1 MKQNTKF
8 LWMYILI
15 LFSFALILIIFAGL
29 SHNTEDEQ
37 KRGLKEDITE
47 LSHKNTELSTTISNL
62 ETQLSTLT
70 TEKEGL
76 KSENEALKAI
86 EQTEDANDALLMQAG
101 NAKNEEDDEAFNTAI
116 STIDSTQLTE
126 LQLHIYN
133 DLTKNIEPVN
143 EITE

>member
-47 LSHKNTELSTTISNL
+47 LSQKNTELSSSISIL

-70 TEKEGL
+70 GENAEL
-76 KSENEALKAI
+76 KAENDALKAI
-86 EQTEDANDALLMQAG
+86 EASEDTNDILLMQAVS
-101 NAKNEEDDEAFNTAI
+101 AKAEENEEAFKTAI
-116 STIDSTQLTE
+116 DSIDSTQLTE

-133 DLTKNIEPVN
+133 ELTIDN
-143 EITE
+143 ESAKKIAE